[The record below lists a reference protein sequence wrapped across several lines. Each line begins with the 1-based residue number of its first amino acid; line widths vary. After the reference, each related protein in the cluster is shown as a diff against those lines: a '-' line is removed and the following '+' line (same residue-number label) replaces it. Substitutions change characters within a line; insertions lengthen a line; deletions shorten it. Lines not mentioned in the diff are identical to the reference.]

1 MSLHQDARRTGIEIS
16 VTWTMRAFDDL
27 SAAEL
32 YDILTLRQRVFV
44 VEQHCPFLDADGF
57 DSSSLHLCG
66 RNASGFLI
74 AYLRLVPPGVRFAFP
89 SIGRVV
95 TDPGVRGTGLGRALM
110 LEGMH
115 LASATFPGAPVY
127 LSAQRHL
134 ERFYASL
141 GFVPEGNPYDEDGI
155 AHITMVKHPA

>member
-1 MSLHQDARRTGIEIS
+1 MSLHQGTNRAGIEIS
-16 VTWTMRAFDDL
+16 VTWSMRAFHDL
-27 SAAEL
+27 SPAEL

-44 VEQHCPFLDADGF
+44 VEQQCPFLDADGI
-57 DSSSLHLCG
+57 DASSLHLCG
-66 RNASGFLI
+66 RDAGGRLI
-74 AYLRLVPPGVRFAFP
+74 AYLRLVPPGLRFASP

-95 TDPGVRGTGLGRALM
+95 TDPGVRGTGIGRALM

-115 LASATFPGAPVY
+115 LASSTFPGAPMY

-134 ERFYASL
+134 EHFYSSL
-141 GFVPEGNPYDEDGI
+141 GFVPEGFPYDEDGI